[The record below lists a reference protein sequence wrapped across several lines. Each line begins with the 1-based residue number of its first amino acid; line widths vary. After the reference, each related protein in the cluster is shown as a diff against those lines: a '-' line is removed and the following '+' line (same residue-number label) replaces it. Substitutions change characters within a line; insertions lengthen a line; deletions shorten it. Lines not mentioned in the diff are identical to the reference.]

1 MDEYEADGD
10 GDVVGEGAGERL
22 NDDEPEL
29 LGDVNGDPLTDS
41 DGLSVYDLVLGWVTV
56 TEDELVFLFVND
68 WVTVTVFVTPV
79 GKVVILLVNVWIWD
93 VLIDRVTDFVTKGVS
108 DGVELID
115 EVVVCKILRV
125 CDLDTKGV
133 RLETIVAVEVV
144 DAELDF
150 VLVVE
155 AV

>member
-1 MDEYEADGD
+1 M
-10 GDVVGEGAGERL
+10 
-22 NDDEPEL
+22 
-29 LGDVNGDPLTDS
+29 
-41 DGLSVYDLVLGWVTV
+41 
-56 TEDELVFLFVND
+56 
-68 WVTVTVFVTPV
+68 TVFVTPV
-79 GKVVILLVNVWIWD
+79 GNVVILLVNVWIWD
-93 VLIDRVTDFVTKGVS
+93 VLTDTVTHLLTKGVS

-115 EVVVCKILRV
+115 DVVVCKKLRV